1 MSENTGGEQTEE
13 LVRSFRSG
21 DVQAFNKLVLIYQ
34 NRVYNLALN
43 YVKNPEEA
51 KDLTQDIFVN
61 VYRAMPTLREESKF
75 SAWLYRIAVNKCR
88 NRYNRLSRRGFFR
101 NQSLDDE
108 KSTIQLKGEKEPE
121 TALEKEDIVNQ
132 VRTGINSLKKTER
145 DILVLRDLQ
154 DLSYEEISEILEM
167 PLGTVKSKLNRARA
181 ALKSQLKSIYRD
193 L

>member
-1 MSENTGGEQTEE
+1 MTDNSSTENTGE

-21 DVQAFNKLVLIYQ
+21 DIQAFNRLVLIYQ
-34 NRVYNLALN
+34 NRIYNLALN

-61 VYRAMPTLREESKF
+61 VYLAIHSLREDNKF

-88 NRYNRLSRRGFFR
+88 NHYNRLNRRGFFL
-101 NQSLDDE
+101 NKSLDDE
-108 KSTIQLKGEKEPE
+108 NTGIQLKGEKGPE
-121 TALEKEDIVNQ
+121 LALEKEDLTNQ
-132 VRTGINSLKKTER
+132 VRTGINSLKKNER

-154 DLSYEEISEILEM
+154 GLSYEEISTILKM

-181 ALKSQLKSIYRD
+181 ALKKQLKSIYKE

>member
-1 MSENTGGEQTEE
+1 MTDNSGIDKTGE
-13 LVRSFRSG
+13 LVRSFRAG
-21 DVQAFNKLVLIYQ
+21 DTQAFNKLVLIYQ
-34 NRVYNLALN
+34 TKIYNLALN

-88 NRYNRLSRRGFFR
+88 NRYNRLNRRGFFR

-108 KSTIQLKGEKEPE
+108 NTGIQLRGEKEPE
-121 TALEKEDIVNQ
+121 LTLEKEDIVNQ

-145 DILVLRDLQ
+145 DILILRDLQ
-154 DLSYEEISEILEM
+154 DLSYEEISTILEM

-181 ALKSQLKSIYRD
+181 ALKEQLKSIYTE